1 MVPMTRRD
9 LLMGL
14 AAAGAGGPAARAADI
29 DWPKLAQ
36 EAITNL
42 RGYIRVNTSNPPGN
56 VTPGAAYLAGLLEK
70 EGIPSERLESA
81 PGKVNLL
88 ARLPGN
94 GSKRPLLLL
103 NHTDTVPADRSRW
116 QTDPW
121 GAEIRLNR
129 LWGRGAVDMKSTGML
144 HLMIFLLLKRNRVPL
159 KRDVIFA
166 ATADEEVG
174 GGAGVVYL
182 LNKHPQKVESEYV
195 LEEGGFSANRLFT
208 EEGDVYGIS
217 VAQKQVLWLHL
228 TVEGTGGHGSQ
239 PSDDNAIGMLSG
251 VLRRIVETPPPKK
264 TDPVLDQMLT
274 RLGTL
279 ANNRFANSIQ
289 KNSIALTSFRAGVGE
304 PPKDN
309 VVPSIATAS
318 IDCRLLPGQSVEEF
332 VEWVRK
338 TGAEPKLKVENV
350 HHQPSKPPSST
361 DTELFKLIE
370 ATVKKGAPQAMV
382 TPYLTPFGTDG
393 NFFRRPDRHVY
404 GFFPVMLSAEEVMS
418 MHSDAERMP
427 IAPYEKGLRM
437 FYEVVAGIAG

>member
-9 LLMGL
+9 LLIGMAG
-14 AAAGAGGPAARAADI
+14 AAAGTPSARAAEA
-29 DWPKLAQ
+29 DWPRFTQ

-56 VTPGAAYLAGLLEK
+56 VTQAAAYLAGLLEK
-70 EGIPSERLESA
+70 EGISSERLESA
-81 PGKVNLL
+81 PGKVNLI

-103 NHTDTVPADRSRW
+103 SHSDTVPADRSRW

-129 LWGRGAVDMKSTGML
+129 LWGRGTVDMKSTGMM
-144 HLMIFLLLKRNRVPL
+144 HLMTFLMLKRNRVQL

-182 LNKHPQKVESEYV
+182 LDKHSQKVESEYV
-195 LEEGGFSANRLFT
+195 LEEGGFSTNRLFT
-208 EEGDVYGIS
+208 SEGDVYGIS

-228 TVEGTGGHGSQ
+228 SVEGTGGHGSQ
-239 PSDDNAIGMLSG
+239 PADDNAIGMLSG
-251 VLRRIVETPPPKK
+251 VLRRIIETPPPKK
-264 TDPVLDQMLT
+264 TEPILDQMLT
-274 RLGTL
+274 RLGKL
-279 ANNRFANSIQ
+279 ADNRFANSIQ
-289 KNSIALTSFRAGVGE
+289 KNSIALTSFRAGVGD

-318 IDCRLLPGQSVEEF
+318 IDCRLLPSQSVDEF
-332 VEWVRK
+332 VDWIRK
-338 TGAEPKLKVENV
+338 TGGERGLKIERI

-361 DTELFKLIE
+361 DTELFKLME
-370 ATVKKGAPQAMV
+370 ATVRKNAPQAKV

-404 GFFPVMLSAEEVMS
+404 GFFPVVLSAEEVMS

-437 FYEVVAGIAG
+437 FYEAVLGIAG